1 MDIGGKKMDWVEKYR
16 AAKKPILAY
25 MTLLHLA
32 VAAEQTHT
40 IQFLMNDGRKFWENS
55 SKYDHNL

>member
-1 MDIGGKKMDWVEKYR
+1 MDWVEKYR